1 MATRRRKSRKSS
13 RSCKYG
19 KLKRKSGR
27 RRCRKSRRRKKRSK
41 KCKYGKLK
49 RKTKRRRC
57 KKKRNSRKRRI
68 RTYKMGPV
76 LEKFKNTHINK
87 TIYTD
92 RASDEE
98 INDKISK
105 GHWDVVERG
114 YYMLRNIYHDYDPNY
129 YKEDTDNLSKQFYL
143 DEGKTWYV
151 DIQQV
156 DFAGNVVNPM
166 INPMKLKSFLDLV
179 RPINMDESGIAG

>member
-1 MATRRRKSRKSS
+1 MGTYTKQRRR

-27 RRCRKSRRRKKRSK
+27 RRCRKSKKRKSRKKRSK

-57 KKKRNSRKRRI
+57 KKKRKSR
-68 RTYKMGPV
+68 RTYKMGPE

-114 YYMLRNIYHDYDPNY
+114 YYMLRNIYHNYDPNY

-143 DEGKTWYV
+143 DDGKTWYV
-151 DIQQV
+151 DVQQV

>member
-1 MATRRRKSRKSS
+1 
-13 RSCKYG
+13 
-19 KLKRKSGR
+19 
-27 RRCRKSRRRKKRSK
+27 
-41 KCKYGKLK
+41 
-49 RKTKRRRC
+49 
-57 KKKRNSRKRRI
+57 
-68 RTYKMGPV
+68 MGPV
-76 LEKFKNTHINK
+76 LEEFKNKHINK

-92 RASDEE
+92 RASDDEL
-98 INDKISK
+98 NDKISK
-105 GHWDVVERG
+105 GHWVGIGVERG
-114 YYMLRNIYHDYDPNY
+114 YYMLRNIYHGYDPNY

-166 INPMKLKSFLDLV
+166 INPMKLKLFLPLV

>member
-1 MATRRRKSRKSS
+1 MATRRRKSRKS
-13 RSCKYG
+13 RKSCKYG

-27 RRCRKSRRRKKRSK
+27 RRCRKSRKKRSK

-57 KKKRNSRKRRI
+57 KKKRNSRKRRR

-76 LEKFKNTHINK
+76 LDKFKNTHINK

-92 RASDEE
+92 RVSDEE

-105 GHWDVVERG
+105 GHWAGGWNRE
-114 YYMLRNIYHDYDPNY
+114 YYMLRNIYRDYNPNY
-129 YKEDTDNLSKQFYL
+129 YKEDTDNLSKQFYF
-143 DEGKTWYV
+143 DDGKTWYV
-151 DIQQV
+151 DVQQV
-156 DFAGNVVNPM
+156 DFAGNVVNPT
-166 INPMKLKSFLDLV
+166 INTRKLKSFLDLV